1 MGGYPVEQEV
11 LHGRQKQLLILLR
24 SQPRVVTSQYLANQ
38 LEVSDRTV
46 RNDVQA
52 LNGILSRYGARIETI
67 RGKGLMLHMPE
78 NEVSPMLHDLL
89 RTPDSLQSREDRA
102 NYLLVR
108 LLLSNTGFQLGELE
122 DEMFVS
128 RTTLENDIRFLRKL
142 VTVRRPHL
150 YLNRKDNRISIE
162 TSEWNRRLVLT
173 KIFSESWDY
182 HSREGVFLQNTP
194 ISSDTL
200 QTVLDLAKNLI
211 RSNNIKMDDYDLIAL
226 AFTITV
232 AEFRIRTGHPLD
244 TRLETVE
251 AAEKVAPVV
260 ERIMDDIEGTLHTTF
275 DRNERTG
282 ILLSMFFRQNPPL
295 VLRTRYDIA
304 RLVDGNALHAADL
317 FLQQI
322 KDEYRVDFFHDQ
334 QLYVDL
340 AYHVWRLEK
349 RLRYSYERRNSLL
362 PTIKSRYVYF
372 FEMAMT
378 IRESFQNV
386 YGMTLSEDEWG
397 YFADLLITSFNRT
410 ADRHFPNGI
419 PVAFLSH
426 LGRSDR
432 EMLASQIRSI
442 YSNTIHL
449 LGPFSI
455 YEKEP
460 VMEAN
465 PRIILSTVRLET
477 VREELVSIPHLTI
490 PALFSGDV
498 FLRMNELIQECR
510 QSILFRKLPVPMER
524 YFCPQLF
531 FPELDASDEREV
543 ITYLTHRIVD
553 LGYATSECVARALDR
568 EYLSSTA
575 VGNGIAVP
583 RVRVLGPCRTVIA
596 FAQLR
601 KPILWGNQKVSTVFL
616 PSVSEADLPIFGT
629 LLTNLI
635 GHLCSDRSARRVTQV
650 KSFDD
655 LLELLR
661 G

>member
-1 MGGYPVEQEV
+1 MKQEV

-24 SQPRVVTSQYLANQ
+24 SQPRVVTSQYLANR

-52 LNGILSRYGARIETI
+52 LNSILSRYGAKIETI
-67 RGKGLMLHMPE
+67 RGKGLTLHMPE
-78 NEVSPMLHDLL
+78 DEISPMLHDLL

-102 NYLLVR
+102 NYLLVK

-142 VTVRRPHL
+142 VTMRRPHL
-150 YLNRKDNRISIE
+150 YLKRKDNRISIE

-200 QTVLDLAKNLI
+200 QTVLDLVKNLI

-244 TRLETVE
+244 TQLETVE
-251 AAEKVAPVV
+251 AAERAAPVV
-260 ERIMDDIEGTLHTTF
+260 ECIMDDIEGTLHTIF

-340 AYHVWRLEK
+340 AYHIWRLEK

-460 VMEAN
+460 VMAAN

-477 VREELVSIPHLTI
+477 VREELVNIPHLTI

-498 FLRMNELIQECR
+498 FLRMNELLQECR
-510 QSILFRKLPVPMER
+510 ESILFRKLPVPMAH
-524 YFCPQLF
+524 YFYPQLF

-553 LGYATSECVARALDR
+553 LGYATSECVVRALDR

-616 PSVSEADLPIFGT
+616 PSVSESDLPIFGT

-650 KSFDD
+650 KSFEG
-655 LLELLR
+655 LLELL
-661 G
+661 